1 MLRALSA
8 LLRARSLAAAS
19 ELSII
24 FKMRSRGFVPGSR
37 VIAEGDGFFKRQRHL
52 GMMISTFT
60 GAVQPWRT
68 AAMFLAKLESRQS
81 KRWRRFDSGPV

>member
-1 MLRALSA
+1 MLRAQSA
-8 LLRARSLAAAS
+8 LLRARGLVAAG

-24 FKMRSRGFVPGSR
+24 FKMRSRGFVPGAR
-37 VIAEGDGFFKRQRHL
+37 VSAEGDRCFKPQRHL

-68 AAMFLAKLESRQS
+68 AAMFLAKLETRQS
-81 KRWRRFDSGPV
+81 KRWRRFNSGAV